1 MLSLLSSSA
10 VALLV
15 QPPPTV
21 PAAVIQQATVR
32 PAIAETRLP
41 AASLLLADIFDDIPQ
56 TANPNLARQVEI
68 MKAKQQAAIDAEE
81 KLYAEAAAKEE
92 AAAAARAAREEATR
106 KRLAEQAAAREEAE
120 LARLEAAAA
129 AAERKALG
137 LSAAPTPGGA
147 AAPGS
152 ARQAAI
158 AKATIG
164 GGVEQYV
171 TDRGARAKPECLYCF
186 GQ

>member
-10 VALLV
+10 IALLI

-32 PAIAETRLP
+32 PAIVETSP

-81 KLYAEAAAKEE
+81 RLYAEAAAKEE

-120 LARLEAAAA
+120 LARLEAAVA

-164 GGVEQYV
+164 GGVEQYA

>member
-1 MLSLLSSSA
+1 MLVSSA
-10 VALLV
+10 LGLLTS
-15 QPPPTV
+15 PPPVVQQVQVQQTAR
-21 PAAVIQQATVR
+21 AAV
-32 PAIAETRLP
+32 
-41 AASLLLADIFDDIPQ
+41 AANNLVFPRSTMVVADIFDDIPQ

-81 KLYAEAAAKEE
+81 RLYAEAAAKEE

-152 ARQAAI
+152 ERQAAI

>member
-10 VALLV
+10 VALLI

-32 PAIAETRLP
+32 PALVETSP
-41 AASLLLADIFDDIPQ
+41 AASLVFPRSTMVVADIFDDIPQ

-92 AAAAARAAREEATR
+92 AAAAAR
-106 KRLAEQAAAREEAE
+106 AAREEAE

>member
-1 MLSLLSSSA
+1 
-10 VALLV
+10 
-15 QPPPTV
+15 
-21 PAAVIQQATVR
+21 
-32 PAIAETRLP
+32 
-41 AASLLLADIFDDIPQ
+41 
-56 TANPNLARQVEI
+56 

-81 KLYAEAAAKEE
+81 RLYAEAAAKEE

-106 KRLAEQAAAREEAE
+106 KRLAEQAAAREAE

-137 LSAAPTPGGA
+137 LSAAPAPPSGGA

-164 GGVEQYV
+164 GGVEQYA
-171 TDRGARAKPECLYCF
+171 TDRGARAKPGASTASASERRARIHLRSKHASRPIPTPRASS
-186 GQ
+186 GRPLAELLQQL

>member
-1 MLSLLSSSA
+1 MLVSSA
-10 VALLV
+10 LGLLTS
-15 QPPPTV
+15 PPPVVQQVQVQQTAR
-21 PAAVIQQATVR
+21 AAV
-32 PAIAETRLP
+32 
-41 AASLLLADIFDDIPQ
+41 AANNLVFPRSTMVVADIFDDIPQ

-137 LSAAPTPGGA
+137 LSAAPTPPSGGA

-164 GGVEQYV
+164 GGVEQYA

>member
-32 PAIAETRLP
+32 PAIVETSP

-81 KLYAEAAAKEE
+81 RLYAEAAAKEE

-164 GGVEQYV
+164 GGVEQYA

>member
-32 PAIAETRLP
+32 PAIVETSP

-81 KLYAEAAAKEE
+81 RLYAEAAAKEE

>member
-32 PAIAETRLP
+32 PA
-41 AASLLLADIFDDIPQ
+41 ASLVFPRSTMVVADIFDDIPQ

>member
-21 PAAVIQQATVR
+21 PAAVIQQAAVR
-32 PAIAETRLP
+32 PAIVETSP

-81 KLYAEAAAKEE
+81 RLYAEAAAKEE

>member
-1 MLSLLSSSA
+1 MINTNSRVLKS
-10 VALLV
+10 
-15 QPPPTV
+15 QHTV
-21 PAAVIQQATVR
+21 NNLMTFGTNTVSG
-32 PAIAETRLP
+32 
-41 AASLLLADIFDDIPQ
+41 ASK
-56 TANPNLARQVEI
+56 
-68 MKAKQQAAIDAEE
+68 KAGGFAPDV
-81 KLYAEAAAKEE
+81 
-92 AAAAARAAREEATR
+92 EATR

-164 GGVEQYV
+164 GGVEQYA